1 MFNPTPTRVA
11 VTYAVLS
18 ALWIFTSDKLMGALF
33 ANAPGML
40 VLAGMFKGWFFV
52 VITAILLYLA
62 LIQVKRQA
70 ETQGSAVRTA
80 EERLS
85 HLVETAPIG
94 IFRTTPEGRFL
105 FANPALARIHGYDSP
120 KALLRAVTQIGEDL
134 YVDPQRRDQL
144 LASLREH
151 GSVYNFESLRK
162 RSDGGTVWVST
173 SASLIA
179 DPLTGEETI
188 HGFTM
193 DISTRKHAELL
204 LREQEEYS
212 RRLIEAS
219 PLPIAVTDLTS
230 GSLSINPAF
239 TRLLGYMPQDVPT
252 IDAWWPQAYPDPDLR
267 ERVRN
272 SWKERFSST
281 EPSGETIPPSEW
293 EVTDKSGKV
302 RNLGFHVSRFG
313 RLAVVMLVD
322 LSERIRAEEALRR
335 SEERFRSI
343 VESSPSAMH
352 LYTLEQSGE
361 LRFTLAN
368 LTADRILGINH
379 KELYGKTLLQAF
391 PALQNTHIPET
402 YLRVA
407 LGELPPQSFETP
419 YKDGAISGTF
429 EVHAFK
435 TGENMLVVSFTE
447 ISERIRMRELMVQT
461 EKMLSVGGL
470 AAGVAHEINNPLA
483 GILQSVQNILR
494 RFAPELPANAKAATE
509 AGVDLEAMRRYLENR
524 EILGFLEAI
533 KHSGER
539 AARIVQNMLSF
550 TRKSSSRHAP
560 TDMAELLENT
570 LEIAATHYDLK
581 KKYDFRRIE
590 IVRDYQPGMPKV
602 PCSPQE
608 IQQVVFNLLDNAA
621 QAGVDRPV
629 KDEPLRITLRLR
641 AGSDYA
647 VLEVEDNGPGMD
659 EDVRKKVF
667 EPFFTTKDVGAGTGL
682 GLSVSYFI
690 VTGNHRGTFQVRSAP
705 GEGTT
710 FIIRLPLGVE

>member
-1 MFNPTPTRVA
+1 MFNPTPVRVA

-33 ANAPGML
+33 ANAPRL
-40 VLAGMFKGWFFV
+40 LILASTLKGWIFV
-52 VITAILLYLA
+52 VVTAILLYMA
-62 LIQVKRQA
+62 LVRVKRQA
-70 ETQGSAVRTA
+70 ESQGSAVRMA

-94 IFRTTPEGRFL
+94 IFRSTPEGRFL
-105 FANPALARIHGYDSP
+105 FANPALARIHGYAD
-120 KALLRAVTQIGEDL
+120 AAAFLHAVTKIGEDL
-134 YVDPQRRDQL
+134 YADPQRRIQL
-144 LASLREH
+144 LERLREH

-173 SASLIA
+173 SASMVA
-179 DPLTGEETI
+179 DPLTGEQSI
-188 HGFTM
+188 HGFTV

-219 PLPIAVTDLTS
+219 PLPIAVTDLST

-239 TRLLGYMPQDVPT
+239 TRLLGYMPQDVPM
-252 IDAWWPQAYPDPDLR
+252 IDSWWTQAYPDPDMR
-267 ERVRN
+267 ERVRRDWDN
-272 SWKERFSST
+272 RFSSP
-281 EPSGETIPPSEW
+281 EPSGETLPPTER
-293 EVTDKSGKV
+293 EVTDKTGKV
-302 RNLGFHVSRFG
+302 HTIGFHVARIG
-313 RLAVVMLVD
+313 RLVVAMLVD
-322 LSERIRAEEALRR
+322 LSERIRSEEALRG

-368 LTADRILGINH
+368 PTADRLLGITH
-379 KELYGKTLLQAF
+379 EELYGKTLLQAF
-391 PALQNTHIPET
+391 PALQKTHIPET

-407 LGELPPQSFETP
+407 LGELPPQSFETT
-419 YKDGAISGTF
+419 YKDGVISGTF
-429 EVHAFK
+429 EVHAFR

-447 ISERIRMRELMVQT
+447 ISERVRLRELMVQT

-494 RFAPELPANAKAATE
+494 RIEPELPANARAAQE
-509 AGVDLEAMRRYLENR
+509 AGLDLAAMRRYLENR

-533 KHSGER
+533 RHSGER

-550 TRKSSSRHAP
+550 TRKSSSRHVP

-647 VLEVEDNGPGMD
+647 ALEVEDNGPGME

-667 EPFFTTKDVGAGTGL
+667 EPFFTTKDVGEGTGL

-690 VTGNHRGTFQVRSAP
+690 VTGNHHGTFQVRSTP

-710 FIIRLPLGVE
+710 FIIRLPLGGE

>member
-1 MFNPTPTRVA
+1 MFNPTPIRVA

-18 ALWIFTSDKLMGALF
+18 ALWIFTSDTLVGALF
-33 ANAPGML
+33 ANAPSLM
-40 VLAGMFKGWFFV
+40 VLAGTLKGWIFV
-52 VITAILLYLA
+52 AVTAVLLYMA
-62 LIQVKRQA
+62 LVRVKRQA
-70 ETQGSAVRTA
+70 ETQGSAMRSA

-85 HLVETAPIG
+85 HLIDTAPIG
-94 IFRTTPEGRFL
+94 IFRSSLEGRFL
-105 FANPALARIHGYDSP
+105 FANPALAHTHGYDSP
-120 KALLRAVTQIGEDL
+120 EAFLRGVTKIGEDL
-134 YVDPQRRDQL
+134 YADPRRRNEL
-144 LASLREH
+144 LEELHKH

-162 RSDGGTVWVST
+162 RPDGGTVWVST
-173 SASLIA
+173 SASLVA
-179 DPLTGEETI
+179 DPLTGEKSI
-188 HGFTM
+188 HGFTV

-204 LREQEEYS
+204 LREQEEYF

-219 PLPIAVTDLTS
+219 PLPIAVTDLSS

-267 ERVRN
+267 ETVRRGW
-272 SWKERFSST
+272 SERFSMAGAT
-281 EPSGETIPPSEW
+281 GEALPPTEW

-302 RNLGFHVSRFG
+302 RTIGFHVARIG
-313 RLAVVMLVD
+313 RLAVAMLVD
-322 LSERIRAEEALRR
+322 LSERIRSEEALRR

-368 LTADRILGINH
+368 PTADRILGIRH
-379 KELYGKTLLQAF
+379 EELYGKTLLQAF
-391 PALQNTHIPET
+391 PALQKTHIPET
-402 YLRVA
+402 YLRIA

-435 TGENMLVVSFTE
+435 TGENMLVVTFTE
-447 ISERIRMRELMVQT
+447 VSERIRMRELMVQS

-494 RFAPELPANAKAATE
+494 RIEPDLPANASAARE
-509 AGVDLEAMRRYLENR
+509 FGLDLEAMRRYLERR
-524 EILGFLEAI
+524 EIPGFLEAI

-550 TRKSSSRHAP
+550 TRKSSSRHVP

-590 IVRDYQPGMPKV
+590 VVRDFQPGMPKV

-621 QAGVDRPV
+621 QAGVDRPD

-647 VLEVEDNGPGMD
+647 VLEVEDNGPGME
-659 EDVRKKVF
+659 EDVRRKVF

-690 VTGNHRGTFQVRSAP
+690 VTGNHHGTFQVRSAP
-705 GEGTT
+705 GEGST
-710 FIIRLPLGVE
+710 FIIRLPLEGE